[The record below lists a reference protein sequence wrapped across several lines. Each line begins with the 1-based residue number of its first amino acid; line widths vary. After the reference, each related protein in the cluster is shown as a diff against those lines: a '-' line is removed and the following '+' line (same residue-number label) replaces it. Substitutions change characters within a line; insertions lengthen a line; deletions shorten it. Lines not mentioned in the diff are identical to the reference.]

1 MHILKRAVIALALVM
16 TAGSALPDTPPNP
29 FPWVK
34 ANELY
39 VTPSASRQYGPD
51 EAGVPGNAIYVITRV
66 PSTLYGPQQTD
77 TWHTVDLKPLGVTA
91 DAQAAFL
98 SGILIITHGNTPE
111 TADMTLTFRRPGDS
125 TPCTKYLG
133 QAVEAH
139 IGGGQRSPISSWVP
153 LADGKFEFCYRISTP
168 GSWPTNS
175 AYGINMSLQ
184 AWTR

>member
-1 MHILKRAVIALALVM
+1 MHNLMRAVIALALVLSSGW
-16 TAGSALPDTPPNP
+16 AAADTPPRP

-51 EAGVPGNAIYVITRV
+51 ENGEAGNVIYVITRIPGPV
-66 PSTLYGPQQTD
+66 YGPQESGV
-77 TWHTVDLKPLGVTA
+77 WHTVDLKPLGVTA

-98 SGILIITHGNTPE
+98 SGILIITRGTTSE
-111 TADMTLTFRRPGDS
+111 TADITVAFRRPGDG

-139 IGGGQRSPISSWVP
+139 SGGGQRSPISSWVP
-153 LADGKFEFCYRISTP
+153 LDDGKFEFCYRIMTP

>member
-1 MHILKRAVIALALVM
+1 MIYNWQQEDWPQFRYDLSGVDDTLLAFAETAGRATGILKGL
-16 TAGSALPDTPPNP
+16 
-29 FPWVK
+29 
-34 ANELY
+34 
-39 VTPSASRQYGPD
+39 
-51 EAGVPGNAIYVITRV
+51 
-66 PSTLYGPQQTD
+66 
-77 TWHTVDLKPLGVTA
+77 TA

-98 SGILIITHGNTPE
+98 SGLLIITRGTTSE
-111 TADMTLTFRRPGDS
+111 TADITLTFRRPGDG

-139 IGGGQRSPISSWVP
+139 SGGGQRSPISSWVP
-153 LADGKFEFCYRISTP
+153 LDDGKFEFCYRIMTP